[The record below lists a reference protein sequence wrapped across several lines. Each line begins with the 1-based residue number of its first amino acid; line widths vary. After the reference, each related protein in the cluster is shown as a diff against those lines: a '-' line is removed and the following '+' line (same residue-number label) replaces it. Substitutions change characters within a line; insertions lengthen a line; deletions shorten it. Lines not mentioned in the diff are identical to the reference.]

1 MADATLTVKIT
12 VTANDGGRVSAR
24 LVAEALARQVLR
36 LAAKDD
42 HIIGCDSTIEVKD

>member
-12 VTANDGGRVSAR
+12 VTANGGRISAR